1 MYLQRGSNSRP
12 LAYKTSALP
21 LSYRGINEGFYEISV
36 LILSYRGISEV
47 VFSIRLFSYCFSIV
61 YTFEISQVDRVVKAA
76 GGRLVTR

>member
-1 MYLQRGSNSRP
+1 M
-12 LAYKTSALP
+12 K
-21 LSYRGINEGFYEISV
+21 GFYEISV

-47 VFSIRLFSYCFSIV
+47 VFSIRLFSYCFYIV